1 MGSVN
6 KGSTGRNKDN
16 SRETGVVG
24 MGAAMLPRA
33 GMEGPR
39 ESFLLPGP
47 YRGSMAGTYWLAEGF
62 LYCQASGTFWKLI
75 HHHDLSLPSR
85 CQEMVLRRVLCSSQG
100 RSGAAPPPQGNHE
113 AGSEEAAADP
123 KHTVPFRPGRASWP
137 HTRTETLSQHR
148 QRPELGNKRQQ
159 IKRGTCA
166 KMPLI

>member
-100 RSGAAPPPQGNHE
+100 RSGAAPPP
-113 AGSEEAAADP
+113 
-123 KHTVPFRPGRASWP
+123 
-137 HTRTETLSQHR
+137 
-148 QRPELGNKRQQ
+148 
-159 IKRGTCA
+159 RGTMRLVLRRQLQTPSTLFPSGLDGQAGPTLGLRHCHSTGRG
-166 KMPLI
+166 LN